1 MQAPGHN
8 PLPHNIN
15 RKKHMPVKDYIVTIG
30 LEVHCQIKT
39 ETKMF
44 CRCKAGF
51 GYEPNTNVCPTCL
64 GMPGAL
70 PVLNEYAIERT
81 VLTGLMLGCSTP
93 PVSRWDRKNYFY
105 ADMPKNY
112 QTSQLD
118 LPLCIGGEVPLYSW
132 AFPADAKVASE
143 GPVVRRVKLDHIH
156 LEEDAAK
163 LTHFGTYSLVDY
175 NRGGTPLMEI
185 VSAPDLCSPE
195 EAYAYLKSLQQILI
209 CGGISDADMEKGQ
222 MRCDVN
228 ISLRPHGQ
236 KELGAKIEMKNIN
249 SMSAARRALIYE
261 IRRQADELDRGIAQ
275 VQSTRRWDDAAGES
289 IVMRTKENAHDYRY
303 HPCPDL
309 IPVHTTPIVEKV
321 KGELPELPDA
331 HRNRLVSQYKLPEA
345 DADTLV
351 GDTALC
357 AYFEAAA
364 AGSPTPKKVA
374 NWVINNLTSVLTE
387 KEIGIADCP
396 VSPEQL
402 AGLVQV
408 IERGICSNNQGRDV
422 LAVLWEKPGVSAAD
436 AAASLGFKK
445 TDSGALEAA
454 VDKVLAENADMVA
467 LVKGGNTKL
476 LNALTGKV
484 MKSSNPKPNPKLVTE
499 LLTAKLGL

>member
-1 MQAPGHN
+1 
-8 PLPHNIN
+8 
-15 RKKHMPVKDYIVTIG
+15 MPVSDYLVTIG

-44 CRCKAGF
+44 CSCKAGF

-70 PVLNEYAIERT
+70 PTLNRFAIERT
-81 VLTGLMLGCSTP
+81 VLTGLMLGCSMP
-93 PVSRWDRKNYFY
+93 PVSKWDRKNYFY

-132 AFPADAKVASE
+132 AFPADSKVKTENA
-143 GPVVRRVKLDHIH
+143 VVRRVKLDHIH

-163 LTHFGTYSLVDY
+163 LTHYAGYSLVDY

-185 VSAPDLCSPE
+185 VSAPDLTGPD
-195 EAYAYLKSLQQILI
+195 EAYAYLKSLQQILV

-228 ISLRPHGQ
+228 ISLRPKGQ

-261 IRRQADELDRGIAQ
+261 IARQADELDRGIAQ
-275 VQSTRRWDDAAGES
+275 VQSTRRWDDALGES

-303 HPCPDL
+303 HTCPDL
-309 IPVHTTPIVEKV
+309 IPVHTAEYVEKAR
-321 KGELPELPDA
+321 GEMPELPDA
-331 HRNRLVSQYKLPEA
+331 HRQRLIADYALPEA

-351 GDTALC
+351 ADAALC
-357 AYFEAAA
+357 NYFEEAAKVS
-364 AGSPTPKKVA
+364 GTPRKVA
-374 NWVINNLTSVLTE
+374 NWVINNLTAVLAE
-387 KEIGIADCP
+387 KELTLAECP
-396 VSPEQL
+396 VSPKAL
-402 AGLVQV
+402 VGLVDIV
-408 IERGICSNNQGRDV
+408 EEGIVSNNQAREV
-422 LAVLWEKPGVSAAD
+422 LEVIWENPDMGAAA
-436 AAASLGFKK
+436 AAASLGYRK
-445 TDSGALEAA
+445 TDSGALETL
-454 VDKVLAENADMVA
+454 VDKLLAENPDKVA
-467 LVKGGNTKL
+467 LVKGGNMKL
-476 LNALTGKV
+476 VNALTGQI
-484 MKSSNPKPNPKLVTE
+484 MKNSNPKPNPKLVTE
-499 LLTAKLGL
+499 LIMRKLGL